1 MLLFKSFKLAALATL
16 SAALLAGCTLRPAY
30 QADGRSQADF
40 DISYAEADTR
50 LEQIVI
56 QKIRFD
62 LGETKTAPYELDV
75 RVSASARSLFKAGSQ
90 FARNE
95 KEMKA
100 TISYQL
106 INLDDDEQ
114 VLSGSRFATATYQ
127 TSGQLVADKAAAQD
141 AEERASEAAAKLVV
155 IDLLQFFNEA
165 NAK

>member
-1 MLLFKSFKLAALATL
+1 
-16 SAALLAGCTLRPAY
+16 
-30 QADGRSQADF
+30 
-40 DISYAEADTR
+40 
-50 LEQIVI
+50 
-56 QKIRFD
+56 
-62 LGETKTAPYELDV
+62 
-75 RVSASARSLFKAGSQ
+75 
-90 FARNE
+90 
-95 KEMKA
+95 MKA